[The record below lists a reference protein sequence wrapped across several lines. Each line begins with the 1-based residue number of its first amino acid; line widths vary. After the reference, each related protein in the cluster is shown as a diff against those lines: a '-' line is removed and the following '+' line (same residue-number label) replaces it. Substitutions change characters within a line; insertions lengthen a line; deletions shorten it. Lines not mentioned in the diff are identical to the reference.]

1 MGLKAGNQGCG
12 AAASTVC
19 ILHYHCGL
27 WVRYTGVLLLASV
40 ADIGGSSVVV
50 DAGWMA
56 GVMWRGSDVQRV
68 YGHERRSGYV
78 CLNIPE

>member
-1 MGLKAGNQGCG
+1 M
-12 AAASTVC
+12 
-19 ILHYHCGL
+19 
-27 WVRYTGVLLLASV
+27 RYTGVLLLASV